1 MQIYGNEPKHSV
13 LIEEFG
19 RPRSEA
25 SIERAQTKIAILS
38 GDQLP
43 LESKQIEALA
53 SLGDDKDLTVSQNS
67 STDQECE
74 NQPQV
79 KQTLHKSLYPDL
91 DSHSTLPTLDSRTP
105 IIKQNQI

>member
-1 MQIYGNEPKHSV
+1 MGQGLATQVQIYGNEPKHSV

-43 LESKQIEALA
+43 LESKQIEAVA
-53 SLGDDKDLTVSQNS
+53 S
-67 STDQECE
+67 
-74 NQPQV
+74 
-79 KQTLHKSLYPDL
+79 
-91 DSHSTLPTLDSRTP
+91 
-105 IIKQNQI
+105 